1 MVKKQYKYLLE
12 FMDNEVS
19 FVYFNVS
26 FLQTFQMKISYL
38 WSYICMYVSGI
49 VCENR
54 KNNVFL
60 HQS

>member
-38 WSYICMYVSGI
+38 WSYILFCM
-49 VCENR
+49 
-54 KNNVFL
+54 
-60 HQS
+60 